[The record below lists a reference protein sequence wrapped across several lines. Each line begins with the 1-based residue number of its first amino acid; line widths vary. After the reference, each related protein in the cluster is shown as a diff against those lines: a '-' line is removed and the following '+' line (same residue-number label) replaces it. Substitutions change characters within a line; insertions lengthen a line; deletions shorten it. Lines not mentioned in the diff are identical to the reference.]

1 MERKRIPVAIIA
13 GGDSSEYD
21 ISLKSA
27 QNVLDHIDKKRF
39 DAEIVEIRGHQWQ
52 VVSSGGK
59 RYPVNRHNFSW
70 TPNGKEKH
78 FAAVFNAIHG
88 TPGENGLLPAYFKL
102 IGIPV
107 TGCESFA
114 GALTFN
120 KYFCNQFL
128 KQAGIQVANSILIHK
143 SQPISTENIT
153 AHVGLPCVVK
163 PNNGGSSLGA
173 SLVTNTADL
182 QNAIDLAFH
191 EDRQVLIESWLNG
204 PEITCAVMHSTT
216 ETMVFPLTQVISKK
230 KFFDYEAKYTPGM
243 ADEITPAPLPEKL
256 TRSIQDLS
264 LKVFNLLDCRGV
276 VRMDYIIQN
285 DTPYFLEVNT
295 IPGLTRESIVP
306 KQAGKSGLSLK
317 ALISMLL
324 DEAIAR

>member
-120 KYFCNQFL
+120 KYF
-128 KQAGIQVANSILIHK
+128 
-143 SQPISTENIT
+143 
-153 AHVGLPCVVK
+153 
-163 PNNGGSSLGA
+163 
-173 SLVTNTADL
+173 
-182 QNAIDLAFH
+182 
-191 EDRQVLIESWLNG
+191 
-204 PEITCAVMHSTT
+204 
-216 ETMVFPLTQVISKK
+216 
-230 KFFDYEAKYTPGM
+230 
-243 ADEITPAPLPEKL
+243 
-256 TRSIQDLS
+256 
-264 LKVFNLLDCRGV
+264 
-276 VRMDYIIQN
+276 
-285 DTPYFLEVNT
+285 
-295 IPGLTRESIVP
+295 
-306 KQAGKSGLSLK
+306 
-317 ALISMLL
+317 
-324 DEAIAR
+324 